1 MDDAFR
7 HVLSESPTM
16 IAPETTWNG
25 LVTVQEM
32 ATGLRVS
39 VAQAYRKVKDLGIAV
54 RVGKRTLRVPL
65 GKIAEALGEEAAR
78 AIQME
83 AKRRSPGSTPS
94 SARSSKLL
102 GTASSPG
109 TSSASG

>member
-1 MDDAFR
+1 MLMR
-7 HVLSESPTM
+7 QEPMWS
-16 IAPETTWNG
+16 G

-39 VAQAYRKVKDLGIAV
+39 VAQAYRKVKDLGIGI
-54 RVGKRTLRVPL
+54 RIGKRILRVPL

-78 AIQME
+78 AVQT
-83 AKRRSPGSTPS
+83 ASQSPASTPS
-94 SARSSKLL
+94 SARSSRTR
-102 GTASSPG
+102 GIASSPG